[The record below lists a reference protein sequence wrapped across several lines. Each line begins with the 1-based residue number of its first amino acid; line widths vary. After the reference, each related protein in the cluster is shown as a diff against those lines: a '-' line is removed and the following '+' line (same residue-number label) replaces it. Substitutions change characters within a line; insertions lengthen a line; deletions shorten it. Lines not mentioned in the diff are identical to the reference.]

1 MGSAWVNME
10 RCLRLCS
17 SEPIMLSKDFRK
29 DRSLQRYP
37 ILEILTNPATD
48 IKYSNISGKKSTAIF
63 AFHLLLFQDKISSFS
78 GKVASRKPVERKTT
92 KRGTKLD
99 PYV

>member
-1 MGSAWVNME
+1 MTLTVCEIFIAFKPLPMNGVNLGQYGAM
-10 RCLRLCS
+10 
-17 SEPIMLSKDFRK
+17 
-29 DRSLQRYP
+29 
-37 ILEILTNPATD
+37 LEILTNPATD
-48 IKYSNISGKKSTAIF
+48 IKSSNILGKKSTAIF

-78 GKVASRKPVERKTT
+78 GKVASHKPVERKTT